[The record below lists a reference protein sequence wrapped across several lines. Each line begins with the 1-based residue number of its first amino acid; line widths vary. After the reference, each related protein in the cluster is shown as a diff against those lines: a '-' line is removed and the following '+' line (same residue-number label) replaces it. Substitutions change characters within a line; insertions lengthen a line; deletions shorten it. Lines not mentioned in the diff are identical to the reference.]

1 MKTLVIGNLY
11 VDVKVNVDELP
22 KTDNYIVCKK
32 DLVTIGGCAY
42 NVATIL
48 KNFGI
53 EHELLS
59 PIGNGTYG
67 NMIRKEITN
76 SGYKVNIEDKNG
88 DNGYRMCL
96 VDSIGEKSF
105 ITVKGIESIY
115 KKSWFDNINS
125 DEYENIYISGYDMQ
139 GDSGIVIAN
148 WLSKLINKN
157 IFFAPGSKI
166 SSIDKDVLYKI
177 FSLNPIVHINKDDA
191 LKFTNKKSAIEAAR
205 AINKITRNTVFIT
218 LGKNGVMCASNC
230 EYRFIDSFKV
240 KVVNTIGAADSHI
253 GAIISAYSRG
263 YSLVDCCYLA
273 NKVASK
279 IVGIEESRLERRFFD
294 ISDYDIKEYTSMR
307 A

>member
-1 MKTLVIGNLY
+1 MKTLVIGNVY
-11 VDVKVNVDELP
+11 VDVIINIDELP
-22 KTDNYIVCKK
+22 NTGDDIVCKK
-32 DLVTIGGCAY
+32 ELVTVGGCAY
-42 NVATIL
+42 NVATVL
-48 KNFGI
+48 NNFGI
-53 EHELLS
+53 EHDLLF
-59 PIGNGTYG
+59 PVGNGIYG
-67 NMIRKEITN
+67 NIIRKEITSN
-76 SGYKVNIEDKNG
+76 GYKVNIEDETG
-88 DNGYRMCL
+88 DNGYCICL
-96 VDSIGEKSF
+96 VESTGERSF

-148 WLSKLINKN
+148 WLSKLRNKN
-157 IFFAPGSKI
+157 IFFAPGPRI
-166 SSIDKDVLYKI
+166 SSIDKDILYKI
-177 FSLNPIVHINKDDA
+177 LSLRPIIHINKEEA

-218 LGKNGVMCASNC
+218 LGENGVMCASNC
-230 EYRFIDSFKV
+230 EYRFIDSFKTQ
-240 KVVNTIGAADSHI
+240 VVNTIGAGDSHI
-253 GAIISAYSRG
+253 GAIISAYSMG

-279 IVGIEESRLERRFFD
+279 VVGVEQSRLEKRFFD